1 MKKIPAAQLE
11 IFAKDLLR
19 AMGVR
24 PSDAEILWDSM
35 AYADLRGK
43 TTHGV
48 TRLPLYWKNIQAGTI
63 DPQAQPVT
71 VSDKGALA
79 VLDACNGFGQI
90 AAVHAVKLAVQKAKA
105 FGVSA
110 VGVRNSNNFG
120 AAGYYGLLAAEQ
132 GVASLVMAN
141 ASPALVAPGA
151 SAPVLGTNPLCF
163 AAPGVGAADGANG
176 GADCSPIVFDMAST
190 VAARSKIRLALKN
203 QEAIPQDWAVDAAGN
218 PTSNPKEALAGALL
232 PDGGAKGYGLAL
244 MVDYFAGLLTGS
256 AFAGQV
262 KPLGSTEA
270 PSRNGHFFI
279 AVDVAA
285 FYGEDEYRERY
296 NELVEA
302 LKASGEAVRLPG
314 ERPLGTAVGAQASC
328 GTSKG
333 VAEDTEQEIVL
344 SDAQYAELMALKDEM
359 EGAPEGA
366 LGGGQRGASENVS
379 HGSAEG
385 SLEGDFETAV
395 KTGSELHEQGL

>member
-11 IFAKDLLR
+11 IFAKDLLH

-48 TRLPLYWKNIQAGTI
+48 ARLPLYWKNIQAGTI
-63 DPQAQPVT
+63 DPRAQPVT

-90 AAVHAVKLAVQKAKA
+90 AAAHAVKLAVQKAKT
-105 FGVSA
+105 FGISA

-163 AAPGVGAADGANG
+163 AAPGADGADAAG
-176 GADCSPIVFDMAST
+176 CPPIIFDMAST

-203 QEAIPQDWAVDAAGN
+203 QEAIPQDWAIDAAGN

-232 PDGGAKGYGLAL
+232 PVGGAKGYGLAL

-262 KPLGSTEA
+262 KPLGNTGA

-279 AVDVAA
+279 AVDVSA
-285 FYGEDEYRERY
+285 FYGKDEYQERY

-302 LKASGEAVRLPG
+302 LKASGEEVRLPG
-314 ERPLGTAVGAQASC
+314 ERSLGTAAGTGASC
-328 GTSKG
+328 SVPGGATED
-333 VAEDTEQEIVL
+333 AEHEIVL
-344 SDAQYAELMALKDEM
+344 SDVQYAELIALRDEL

-366 LGGGQRGASENVS
+366 LGGSQRSATGNVL
-379 HGSAEG
+379 HGSVEG
-385 SLEGDFETAV
+385 ALEGDL
-395 KTGSELHEQGL
+395 KTVLKTRSELHGRAL

>member
-1 MKKIPAAQLE
+1 MKKIPATQLE
-11 IFAKDLLR
+11 IFAKDLLH
-19 AMGVR
+19 AMGVQ

-48 TRLPLYWKNIQAGTI
+48 ARLPLYWKNIQAGTI
-63 DPQAQPVT
+63 DPQAQPVI
-71 VSDKGALA
+71 VSDKAALA

-90 AAVHAVKLAVQKAKA
+90 AAARAVKLAVQKAKT
-105 FGVSA
+105 FGISA

-141 ASPALVAPGA
+141 ASPALAAPGA
-151 SAPVLGTNPLCF
+151 SASVLGTNPLCF
-163 AAPGVGAADGANG
+163 AAPGVGAAGGVNG
-176 GADCSPIVFDMAST
+176 GVGCLPIIFDMAST

-232 PDGGAKGYGLAL
+232 PVGGAKGYGLAL

-262 KPLGSTEA
+262 KPLGNTGA

-285 FYGEDEYRERY
+285 FYGEDEYQERY

-314 ERPLGTAVGAQASC
+314 ERPSKNVVGVGTD
-328 GTSKG
+328 
-333 VAEDTEQEIVL
+333 AECEIVL
-344 SDAQYAELMALKDEM
+344 SDAQYAELMALKDE
-359 EGAPEGA
+359 
-366 LGGGQRGASENVS
+366 L
-379 HGSAEG
+379 EG
-385 SLEGDFETAV
+385 SQCSATGNMSRGSVEDVLKTAL
-395 KTGSELHEQGL
+395 KTGGELHEQGL

>member
-1 MKKIPAAQLE
+1 MKKIPATQLE
-11 IFAKDLLR
+11 IFAKDLLH

-48 TRLPLYWKNIQAGTI
+48 ARLPLYWKNIQAGTI
-63 DPQAQPVT
+63 DPQAQPVI

-90 AAVHAVKLAVQKAKA
+90 AAARAVKLAVQKAKT
-105 FGVSA
+105 FGISA

-163 AAPGVGAADGANG
+163 AAPGVSAADGANG
-176 GADCSPIVFDMAST
+176 GADCPSIIFDMAST

-232 PDGGAKGYGLAL
+232 PVGGAKGYGLAL

-262 KPLGSTEA
+262 KPLGNTGA

-285 FYGEDEYRERY
+285 FYGEDEYQERY

-314 ERPLGTAVGAQASC
+314 EWPSKNVVGVGTD
-328 GTSKG
+328 
-333 VAEDTEQEIVL
+333 AECEIVL
-344 SDAQYAELMALKDEM
+344 SDAQYAELMALKDE
-359 EGAPEGA
+359 
-366 LGGGQRGASENVS
+366 L
-379 HGSAEG
+379 EG
-385 SLEGDFETAV
+385 SQCSATGNMSRGSVEDVLKTAL
-395 KTGSELHEQGL
+395 KTGGELHEQGL

>member
-1 MKKIPAAQLE
+1 MKKIPATKLE

-35 AYADLRGK
+35 VYADVRGK

-48 TRLPLYWKNIQAGTI
+48 ARLPLYWKNIQAGTI

-71 VSDKGALA
+71 VSEKGALA
-79 VLDACNGFGQI
+79 VLDARNGFGQI
-90 AAVHAVKLAVQKAKA
+90 AAVRAVELAVQKAKT
-105 FGVSA
+105 FGISA

-132 GVASLVMAN
+132 DVASLIMAN

-163 AAPGVGAADGANG
+163 AAPGASAAG
-176 GADCSPIVFDMAST
+176 GASDVTGCPPIIFDMAST

-203 QEAIPQDWAVDAAGN
+203 QEAIPQDWAVNAAGN

-232 PDGGAKGYGLAL
+232 PVGGAKGYGLAL

-262 KPLGSTEA
+262 KPLGNTKA

-285 FYGEDEYRERY
+285 FYSEAKYQERY

-302 LKASGEAVRLPG
+302 LKASGEDVRLPG
-314 ERPLGTAVGAQASC
+314 ERPSRVAAGMQASC
-328 GTSKG
+328 GVSG
-333 VAEDTEQEIVL
+333 GAVEDAEQEIVL
-344 SDAQYAELMALKDEM
+344 SDAQYAELMALKDEL
-359 EGAPEGA
+359 EGEPEGA
-366 LGGGQRGASENVS
+366 LAGGQCSTFENETRGGEEGTPEAALKTGGGPR
-379 HGSAEG
+379 
-385 SLEGDFETAV
+385 
-395 KTGSELHEQGL
+395 EQGI

>member
-11 IFAKDLLR
+11 IFAKDLLH

-48 TRLPLYWKNIQAGTI
+48 ARLPLYWKNIQAGTI
-63 DPQAQPVT
+63 DPQAQPVI

-90 AAVHAVKLAVQKAKA
+90 AAARAVKLAVQKAKT
-105 FGVSA
+105 FGISA
-110 VGVRNSNNFG
+110 VGVCNSNNFG

-176 GADCSPIVFDMAST
+176 GADRSPIVFDMAST

-203 QEAIPQDWAVDAAGN
+203 QEAIPQDWAVDTAGN

-232 PDGGAKGYGLAL
+232 PAGGAKGYGLAL

-262 KPLGSTEA
+262 KPLGNTEA
-270 PSRNGHFFI
+270 PSHNGHFFI
-279 AVDVAA
+279 AVDIAA

-314 ERPLGTAVGAQASC
+314 ERPLGAAAGAEVSC
-328 GTSKG
+328 GVPGG
-333 VAEDTEQEIVL
+333 VVEDASQEIVL
-344 SDAQYAELMALKDEM
+344 SDTQYAELMALKDEL
-359 EGAPEGA
+359 EGTPERA
-366 LGGGQRGASENVS
+366 LAGSQRSMFENETRGGE
-379 HGSAEG
+379 EG
-385 SLEGDFETAV
+385 SLEDDFETAL
-395 KTGSELHEQGL
+395 KTGSELHEQAL

>member
-1 MKKIPAAQLE
+1 MKKIPATQLE

-48 TRLPLYWKNIQAGTI
+48 ARLPLYWKNIQAGTI
-63 DPQAQPVT
+63 DPQAQPVA

-79 VLDACNGFGQI
+79 ILDARNGFGQV
-90 AAVHAVKLAVQKAKA
+90 AAARAVELAVQKART
-105 FGVSA
+105 FGISA

-163 AAPGVGAADGANG
+163 AAPGVSAAGAANDGT
-176 GADCSPIVFDMAST
+176 DRSPIVFDMAST

-203 QEAIPQDWAVDAAGN
+203 QEAIPRDWAVDVAGN
-218 PTSNPKEALAGALL
+218 PTSNPKEALVGALL
-232 PDGGAKGYGLAL
+232 PVGGAKGYGLAL

-262 KPLGSTEA
+262 KPLGNTEA

-285 FYGEDEYRERY
+285 FYSEAEYQERY

-314 ERPLGTAVGAQASC
+314 ERPSRTAAGAQASC
-328 GTSKG
+328 GALGGS
-333 VAEDTEQEIVL
+333 AEDAEHEIVL
-344 SDAQYAELMALKDEM
+344 SDVQYAELMALRDEL

-366 LGGGQRGASENVS
+366 LGGGQCSMFGNETRGGE
-379 HGSAEG
+379 EG
-385 SLEGDFETAV
+385 TPEAAL
-395 KTGSELHEQGL
+395 KTGGGPREQGI

>member
-1 MKKIPAAQLE
+1 MKKIPATQLE
-11 IFAKDLLR
+11 IFAKDLLH
-19 AMGVR
+19 AMGVQ

-48 TRLPLYWKNIQAGTI
+48 ARLPLYWKNIQAGTI
-63 DPQAQPVT
+63 DPQAQPVI
-71 VSDKGALA
+71 VSDKAALA

-90 AAVHAVKLAVQKAKA
+90 AAARAVKLAVQKAKT
-105 FGVSA
+105 FGISA

-141 ASPALVAPGA
+141 ASPALAAPGA
-151 SAPVLGTNPLCF
+151 SASVLGTNPLCF
-163 AAPGVGAADGANG
+163 AAPGVGAAGGVNG
-176 GADCSPIVFDMAST
+176 GVGCLPIIFDLAST

-218 PTSNPKEALAGALL
+218 PTSSPKEALAGALL
-232 PDGGAKGYGLAL
+232 PVGGAKGYGLAL

-262 KPLGSTEA
+262 KPLGNTGA

-285 FYGEDEYRERY
+285 FYGEDEYQERY

-314 ERPLGTAVGAQASC
+314 EWPLGTAAGAQASC
-328 GTSKG
+328 GTSGG
-333 VAEDTEQEIVL
+333 VAEDTEHEIVL
-344 SDAQYAELMALKDEM
+344 SDVQFAELMALKDE
-359 EGAPEGA
+359 
-366 LGGGQRGASENVS
+366 L
-379 HGSAEG
+379 EG
-385 SLEGDFETAV
+385 SQCSATGNMSRGSVEDVLKTAL
-395 KTGSELHEQGL
+395 KTGGELHEQGL

>member
-11 IFAKDLLR
+11 IFAKDLLH

-79 VLDACNGFGQI
+79 VLDSCNGFGQI

-105 FGVSA
+105 FGISA

-141 ASPALVAPGA
+141 ASPALAAPGA
-151 SAPVLGTNPLCF
+151 SVPVLGTNPLCF
-163 AAPGVGAADGANG
+163 AAPGASAAG
-176 GADCSPIVFDMAST
+176 GASDVAGCPPIIFDMAST

-203 QEAIPQDWAVDAAGN
+203 QESIPQDWAVDTAGN

-232 PDGGAKGYGLAL
+232 PAGGAKGYGLAL

-256 AFAGQV
+256 AFAGRV
-262 KPLGSTEA
+262 KPLGNTEA

-285 FYGEDEYRERY
+285 FYGEDEYQERY

-302 LKASGEAVRLPG
+302 LKASGEVVRLPG
-314 ERPLGTAVGAQASC
+314 ERPSRAVVGAQASC
-328 GTSKG
+328 GTSG
-333 VAEDTEQEIVL
+333 DVAEDTEEEIVL
-344 SDAQYAELMALKDEM
+344 SDAQYAELMALKDE
-359 EGAPEGA
+359 
-366 LGGGQRGASENVS
+366 
-379 HGSAEG
+379 
-385 SLEGDFETAV
+385 LEGLLECDFEGAV

>member
-1 MKKIPAAQLE
+1 MKKIPATQLE

-48 TRLPLYWKNIQAGTI
+48 ARLPLYWKNIQAGTI
-63 DPQAQPVT
+63 DPQAQPVA

-79 VLDACNGFGQI
+79 ILDARNGFGQI
-90 AAVHAVKLAVQKAKA
+90 AAAHAVELAVQKAKA

-232 PDGGAKGYGLAL
+232 PVGGAKGYGLAL

-262 KPLGSTEA
+262 KPLGNTEA

-285 FYGEDEYRERY
+285 FYSEAEYQERY
-296 NELVEA
+296 NELVGA

-314 ERPLGTAVGAQASC
+314 ERPLGTAAGTGASC
-328 GTSKG
+328 GTSEG
-333 VAEDTEQEIVL
+333 VAENAEQEIVL
-344 SDAQYAELMALKDEM
+344 SDAQYAELLALKDELK
-359 EGAPEGA
+359 GAPEGA
-366 LGGGQRGASENVS
+366 LEGSQRSAFGNVPRGNEEGASE
-379 HGSAEG
+379 AA
-385 SLEGDFETAV
+385 L
-395 KTGSELHEQGL
+395 KTGGEPREQGIRGV

>member
-1 MKKIPAAQLE
+1 MKKIPATQLE
-11 IFAKDLLR
+11 IFAKDLLH
-19 AMGVR
+19 AMGVQ

-48 TRLPLYWKNIQAGTI
+48 ARLPLYWKNIQAGTI
-63 DPQAQPVT
+63 DPQAQPVI
-71 VSDKGALA
+71 VSDKAALA

-90 AAVHAVKLAVQKAKA
+90 AAARAVKLAVQKAKT
-105 FGVSA
+105 FGISA

-141 ASPALVAPGA
+141 ASPALAAPGA
-151 SAPVLGTNPLCF
+151 SASVLGTNPLCF
-163 AAPGVGAADGANG
+163 AAPGVGAAGGVNG
-176 GADCSPIVFDMAST
+176 GVGCLPIIFDMAST

-218 PTSNPKEALAGALL
+218 PTSSPKEALAGALL
-232 PDGGAKGYGLAL
+232 PVGGAKGYGLAL

-262 KPLGSTEA
+262 KPLGNTEA

-285 FYGEDEYRERY
+285 FYSEAEYQERY
-296 NELVEA
+296 NELVGA

-314 ERPLGTAVGAQASC
+314 ERPLGTAAGTGASC
-328 GTSKG
+328 GTSEG
-333 VAEDTEQEIVL
+333 VAENAEQEIVL
-344 SDAQYAELMALKDEM
+344 SDAQYAELMALKDELK
-359 EGAPEGA
+359 GAPEGA
-366 LGGGQRGASENVS
+366 LEGSQRSAFGNVPRGNEEGASE
-379 HGSAEG
+379 AA
-385 SLEGDFETAV
+385 L
-395 KTGSELHEQGL
+395 KTGGEPREQGIRGV

>member
-11 IFAKDLLR
+11 IFAKDLLH

-90 AAVHAVKLAVQKAKA
+90 AAVHAVKLAVQKAKV
-105 FGVSA
+105 FGISA

-163 AAPGVGAADGANG
+163 AAPGADGADAAG
-176 GADCSPIVFDMAST
+176 CPPIIFDMAST

-232 PDGGAKGYGLAL
+232 PVGGAKGYGLAL

-262 KPLGSTEA
+262 KPLGNTEA
-270 PSRNGHFFI
+270 SSRNGHFFI

-285 FYGEDEYRERY
+285 FYGKDEYQERY

-314 ERPLGTAVGAQASC
+314 ERPLRTAAGTGASC
-328 GTSKG
+328 SVPGGAT
-333 VAEDTEQEIVL
+333 EDTEHEIVL
-344 SDAQYAELMALKDEM
+344 SDVQYAELMALKDE
-359 EGAPEGA
+359 
-366 LGGGQRGASENVS
+366 L
-379 HGSAEG
+379 EG
-385 SLEGDFETAV
+385 SQCSATGNTSRGSVEDVLKTAL
-395 KTGSELHEQGL
+395 KTGGELHGRAL

>member
-11 IFAKDLLR
+11 IFAKDLLH

-35 AYADLRGK
+35 AYADVRGK

-105 FGVSA
+105 FGISA

-163 AAPGVGAADGANG
+163 AAPGTSVSGGANG
-176 GADCSPIVFDMAST
+176 GADRSPIIFDMAST

-203 QEAIPQDWAVDAAGN
+203 QESIPQDWAVDTAGN

-232 PDGGAKGYGLAL
+232 PAGGAKGYGLVL

-262 KPLGSTEA
+262 KPLGNTEA
-270 PSRNGHFFI
+270 PSHNGHFFI
-279 AVDVAA
+279 AVDIAA

-314 ERPLGTAVGAQASC
+314 ERPLGAAAGAQASC
-328 GTSKG
+328 GTSEN
-333 VAEDTEQEIVL
+333 VTENAEQEIVL
-344 SDAQYAELMALKDEM
+344 SDAQYAELMALKDEL

-366 LGGGQRGASENVS
+366 LGGGQRSTFENVS

-385 SLEGDFETAV
+385 SLEDDFETAL
-395 KTGSELHEQGL
+395 KTGGELHEQGL

>member
-1 MKKIPAAQLE
+1 MKKIPATQLE

-19 AMGVR
+19 AVGVR

-48 TRLPLYWKNIQAGTI
+48 ARLPLYWKNIQAGTI
-63 DPQAQPVT
+63 DPQARPVT

-79 VLDACNGFGQI
+79 VLDARNGFGQV
-90 AAVHAVKLAVQKAKA
+90 AAARAVELAVQKART
-105 FGVSA
+105 FGISA

-132 GVASLVMAN
+132 GVASLIMAN

-151 SAPVLGTNPLCF
+151 SAQVLGTNPVCF
-163 AAPGVGAADGANG
+163 AAPGASAAGDASDV
-176 GADCSPIVFDMAST
+176 ADRPPIVFDMAST
-190 VAARSKIRLALKN
+190 VVARSKIRLALKN
-203 QEAIPQDWAVDAAGN
+203 QEEIPQDWAVDAAGN
-218 PTSNPKEALAGALL
+218 PTSSPKEALAGALL
-232 PDGGAKGYGLAL
+232 PVGGAKGYGLAL

-262 KPLGSTEA
+262 KPLGDTDA

-279 AVDVAA
+279 AVDVSA
-285 FYGEDEYRERY
+285 FYGKDEYQERY

-314 ERPLGTAVGAQASC
+314 ERPLGTAAGAQVSC
-328 GTSKG
+328 GTSEG
-333 VAEDTEQEIVL
+333 GAEDAEQEIVL
-344 SDAQYAELMALKDEM
+344 SDVQYAELMALKDE
-359 EGAPEGA
+359 
-366 LGGGQRGASENVS
+366 L
-379 HGSAEG
+379 EG
-385 SLEGDFETAV
+385 SQCSATGNTSRGSVEDVLKTAL
-395 KTGSELHEQGL
+395 KTGGELHEQGL